1 MFCWLETLER
11 IIKDLEKA
19 KVSRRRSK
27 GYYNRKEIQSD
38 WTAIPSRVPRLVYS
52 KTDAQDAFEYQLG
65 WACYGWKAM
74 DIS

>member
-1 MFCWLETLER
+1 LER

-38 WTAIPSRVPRLVYS
+38 
-52 KTDAQDAFEYQLG
+52 
-65 WACYGWKAM
+65 
-74 DIS
+74 